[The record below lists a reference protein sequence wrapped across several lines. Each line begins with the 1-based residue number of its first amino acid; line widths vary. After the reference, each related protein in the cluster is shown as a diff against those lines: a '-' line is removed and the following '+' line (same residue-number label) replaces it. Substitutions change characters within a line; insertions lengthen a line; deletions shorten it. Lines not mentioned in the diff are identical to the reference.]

1 VLSGWATVLRGRLV
15 VPLSLWGVPGRDL
28 RVFTCLELRAF
39 IAGVAWQEGPRLRR
53 AGEDYPTGD
62 HVSGAGPDAPFGASA
77 SAHGPVSVGG
87 VNGASRAGT
96 NTDTRV
102 RAGAGGCAVSG
113 ECAGVGSRPQVLHR
127 RSGVHFPAVRGDVG
141 GQCGGELV
149 HTAVEAGYGAA
160 GRGAGALFGQGRG
173 QRSRAREL

>member
-1 VLSGWATVLRGRLV
+1 HRGPPGGWAKVLASPLGVPVSLLSVPGHYLRGL
-15 VPLSLWGVPGRDL
+15 
-28 RVFTCLELRAF
+28 TCCLDPRAF
-39 IAGVAWQEGPRLRR
+39 VADVARQEGPRLWR

-62 HVSGAGPDAPFGASA
+62 HVSGAGPDAPFGASASA

-141 GQCGGELV
+141 GPCGGALV
-149 HTAVEAGYGAA
+149 HTAVEACYGA
-160 GRGAGALFGQGRG
+160 GRGA
-173 QRSRAREL
+173 

>member
-1 VLSGWATVLRGRLV
+1 FAGVGECLGTVAGFGHQGSGTVVGRQEVGAEHEGEQVDGLRFRPPLGGCPQCSQGAIACCHGGLARPRMVLSGWATVLRGRLV

-87 VNGASRAGT
+87 GNGASRAGT
-96 NTDTRV
+96 NTGTRT
-102 RAGAGGCAVSG
+102 RAGARGG
-113 ECAGVGSRPQVLHR
+113 
-127 RSGVHFPAVRGDVG
+127 
-141 GQCGGELV
+141 
-149 HTAVEAGYGAA
+149 
-160 GRGAGALFGQGRG
+160 
-173 QRSRAREL
+173 